1 MRANRRYELIVTK
14 GGLLDPERI
23 DHVEILDI
31 DTGEV
36 ALFWDLLPHQT
47 GRMSRALRADLSQ
60 LEDDEFLEKWQR
72 YEVG

>member
-1 MRANRRYELIVTK
+1 MKANRRYELIVTK

-47 GRMSRALRADLSQ
+47 GRMSRALRADLAQ

-72 YEVG
+72 YEV